1 MATKGKGVVKNGK
14 AHIEKAA
21 SRSAPLIAS
30 GDITNAQQFAKVMS
44 AIVSDAL
51 TGAIKPAEGNLACN
65 AAGKLLKVTEMQ
77 LKYGP
82 KGGGPLQLG

>member
-1 MATKGKGVVKNGK
+1 MAKQGKGVTKNDK
-14 AHIEKAA
+14 ARAQKAA
-21 SRSAPLIAS
+21 SRSAPLIAG
-30 GDITNAQQFAKVMS
+30 GDITNAQQFARVMS
-44 AIVSDAL
+44 AILSDAL

>member
-1 MATKGKGVVKNGK
+1 MAKQGNGTTKKSQTRS
-14 AHIEKAA
+14 ERAA
-21 SRSAPLIAS
+21 ARSAPLIAS
-30 GDITNAQQFAKVMS
+30 GDITNAQQFARVMS
-44 AIVSDAL
+44 AILSDAL

>member
-1 MATKGKGVVKNGK
+1 MAKQGKSVTKNGK
-14 AHIEKAA
+14 TDTQKAA
-21 SRSAPLIAS
+21 ARSAPLIAS
-30 GDITNAQQFAKVMS
+30 GDITNAQQFARVMS
-44 AIVSDAL
+44 AILSDAL